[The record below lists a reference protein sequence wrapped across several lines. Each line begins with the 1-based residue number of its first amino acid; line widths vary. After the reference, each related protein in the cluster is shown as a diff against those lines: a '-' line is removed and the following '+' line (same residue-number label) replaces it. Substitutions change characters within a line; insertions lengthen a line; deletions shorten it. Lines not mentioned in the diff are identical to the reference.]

1 MHNTFITRHFDWAT
15 GSSRRVRVINRVLRM
30 LGTRAWVR
38 GPASTGYMTTVEM
51 RMNLYH
57 LLSQVLAY
65 DVPGEVLE
73 VGTFTGE
80 TAVLLAKVLE
90 GEGQR
95 ARRELHVYDAFRP
108 MWNSGNPRTQLA
120 ANFDALGLTQ
130 PHVHEGFFAETIP
143 SQLPERVAF
152 VHLDCGFGGD
162 PKEHAE
168 EITRLLT
175 HLYPRMSKGAICSLV
190 DYSDPREVDRVTDSN
205 PGVKPGCDR
214 FLADKP
220 EKPSILYAAEYG
232 HAYFRKM

>member
-1 MHNTFITRHFDWAT
+1 MHNTFITRHFDWTA
-15 GSSRRVRVINRVLRM
+15 GSSRRVRVINRLLRR
-30 LGTRAWVR
+30 LGTREWVR

-65 DVPGEVLE
+65 GVAGEILE

-80 TAVLLAKVLE
+80 TAVLLAKVMQ
-90 GEGQR
+90 GEDRQR
-95 ARRELHVYDAFRP
+95 DRGLHVYDAFRP
-108 MWNSGNPRTQLA
+108 MWNSADPRAQLA
-120 ANFDALGLTQ
+120 RNFDGLGLPQ
-130 PHVHEGFFAETIP
+130 PHVHQGLFTETIP
-143 SQLPERVAF
+143 AELPETVAF

-162 PKEHAE
+162 PREHAA
-168 EITRLLT
+168 EIQRLLT
-175 HLYPRMSKGAICSLV
+175 HIYPRMSTGAICSLV
-190 DYSDPREVDRVTDSN
+190 DYTDSSEVDRVTDAN

-214 FLADKP
+214 FLADKS